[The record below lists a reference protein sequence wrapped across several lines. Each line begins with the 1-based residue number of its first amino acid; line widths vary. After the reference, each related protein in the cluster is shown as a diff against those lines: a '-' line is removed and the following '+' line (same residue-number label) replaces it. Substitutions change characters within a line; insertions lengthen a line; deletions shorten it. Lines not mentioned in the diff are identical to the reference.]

1 MNRGGNSYGFSGF
14 SIGQVERMI
23 GVKAHIVRYWEDQI
37 PLIRPQKDSLGR
49 RFYSARDVSI
59 LYRLKYLIYEKH
71 FTALGA
77 GEQLLR
83 ELSDKSAAAR
93 GEIIIQELR
102 RELIGIYSIVAKSCE
117 QKKDAETVEPEEEPK
132 KNEANKGQNSQKA

>member
-23 GVKAHIVRYWEDQI
+23 GVKAHILRYWAEQI

-49 RFYSARDVSI
+49 RFYSARDVSL
-59 LYRLKYLIYEKH
+59 LYRLKYLIYERR

-83 ELSDKSAAAR
+83 ELSSKEASSRKAIAIQEVRRDLMDIYCIVSKNRHAPESARISAAADTTKD
-93 GEIIIQELR
+93 
-102 RELIGIYSIVAKSCE
+102 SSTKS
-117 QKKDAETVEPEEEPK
+117 T
-132 KNEANKGQNSQKA
+132 

>member
-14 SIGQVERMI
+14 SIGQVERML
-23 GVKAHIVRYWEDQI
+23 GVKAHIIRYWEEQI

-49 RFYSARDVSI
+49 RFYSARDVSL
-59 LYRLKYLIYEKH
+59 LYRLKYLIYERH

-83 ELSDKSAAAR
+83 EISGKAAR
-93 GEIIIQELR
+93 SEKAIIIQEVR
-102 RELIGIYSIVAKSCE
+102 RDLMEAYRIASKARRAAESA
-117 QKKDAETVEPEEEPK
+117 DASSALGSRQPK
-132 KNEANKGQNSQKA
+132 KP

>member
-1 MNRGGNSYGFSGF
+1 MNKGGNSYGFTGF

-23 GVKAHIVRYWEDQI
+23 GVKAHILRYWEEQI

-49 RFYSARDVSI
+49 RFYSARDVSL

-83 ELSDKSAAAR
+83 ELSGKAAGTRNA
-93 GEIIIQELR
+93 IIIQEIR
-102 RELIGIYSIVAKSCE
+102 RDLMEIYRIVTAERHSPDGQEGDAAAKNTKLSSSE
-117 QKKDAETVEPEEEPK
+117 
-132 KNEANKGQNSQKA
+132 

>member
-23 GVKAHIVRYWEDQI
+23 GVKAHILRYWEEQI

-49 RFYSARDVSI
+49 RFYSARDVSL
-59 LYRLKYLIYEKH
+59 LYRLKYLIYERR

-77 GEQLLR
+77 GEELLR
-83 ELSDKSAAAR
+83 ELSNKSASSRKAIA
-93 GEIIIQELR
+93 IQEVR
-102 RELIGIYSIVAKSCE
+102 RELMELYCIVSKGRHATENSESPKESDTQ
-117 QKKDAETVEPEEEPK
+117 QK
-132 KNEANKGQNSQKA
+132 

>member
-23 GVKAHIVRYWEDQI
+23 GVKAHILRYWEEQI

-49 RFYSARDVSI
+49 RFYSARDVSL
-59 LYRLKYLIYEKH
+59 LYRLKYLIYERH

-77 GEQLLR
+77 GEELLR
-83 ELSDKSAAAR
+83 ELSGKAASSRKA
-93 GEIIIQELR
+93 IAIQEVR
-102 RELIGIYSIVAKSCE
+102 RELMELYSIVSTSRHSAEGAESAKDSNTSA
-117 QKKDAETVEPEEEPK
+117 K
-132 KNEANKGQNSQKA
+132 

>member
-14 SIGQVERMI
+14 SIGQVERML
-23 GVKAHIVRYWEDQI
+23 GVKAHILRYWEEQI

-49 RFYSARDVSI
+49 RFYSARDVSL
-59 LYRLKYLIYEKH
+59 LYRLKYLIYERH

-83 ELSDKSAAAR
+83 ELSSKKASSRKA
-93 GEIIIQELR
+93 IIIQEVR
-102 RELIGIYSIVAKSCE
+102 RDLMEIYNIVSRGRRAAESAAKSE
-117 QKKDAETVEPEEEPK
+117 
-132 KNEANKGQNSQKA
+132 KGGGTQST